1 MHKSTSW
8 QLPYF
13 SMFYYRVIMAKV
25 FPFQAVRPT
34 RDKVNLIAARPYD
47 SYTPE
52 ERASR
57 LRDNPYSFL
66 HIVNPGYKYQKE
78 NTTEQERYTLVRN
91 RYLEFKE
98 EGYFIQDKKPSFY
111 VYKIVD
117 HDGKTTRGIIAAVDI
132 EEYENNI
139 IKKHED
145 TLIEREK
152 LFKEYIHTVGFNPE
166 PVLLTYPDNDTLADL
181 IQDIM
186 KSRAEYEFTTTY
198 RDTHYLWNI
207 DDPKLV
213 TAIKKEFDKMESLY
227 IADGH
232 HRTASAYELYK
243 LKKEANGSH
252 TGKESYNFLM
262 SYLIPESHL
271 KIYGFNRLIKDLN
284 GLSNEEF
291 LIRLDAVFRINN
303 RGLEYYKPT
312 QKNHF
317 SMYLNGRFYSLNLRK
332 NIYAENNA
340 LDALDAT
347 ILYNT
352 VLNPILGI
360 EDVRND
366 KRLDYAHGKN
376 DMAYVQSMVD
386 SGEYQVGFGL
396 LPVTTEEIKSVADE
410 SLTMPPKTTY
420 IEPKL
425 RNGITIYEY

>member
-1 MHKSTSW
+1 
-8 QLPYF
+8 
-13 SMFYYRVIMAKV
+13 MAKI
-25 FPFQAVRPT
+25 FPFPAVRPT
-34 RDKVNLIAARPYD
+34 RDKVNLIAARPYN
-47 SYTPE
+47 SYTPD

-98 EGYFIQDKKPSFY
+98 EGYFIQDKQPSFY

-117 HDGKTTRGIIAAVDI
+117 HNGHTTRGIIAALHI

-152 LFKEYIHTVGFNPE
+152 LFKEYMHTVGFSPE
-166 PVLLTYPDNDTLADL
+166 PVLITHPDNENLKEL
-181 IQDIM
+181 LSDIM
-186 KSRAEYEFTTTY
+186 KSRPEYEFSTTY

-207 DDPKLV
+207 ADPKLIDAV
-213 TAIKKEFDKMESLY
+213 KEEFKTMDSLY

-243 LKKEANGSH
+243 IKKEANEKH
-252 TGKESYNFLM
+252 TGKESYNFFM
-262 SYLIPESHL
+262 SYLIPEKDL

-291 LIRLDAVFRINN
+291 LIRLDAVFRIED

-312 QKNHF
+312 QNNHF

-332 NIYAENNA
+332 NIYTPKNA
-340 LDALDAT
+340 LDALDAI
-347 ILYNT
+347 ILYHT

-360 EDVRND
+360 DDVRND
-366 KRLDYAHGKN
+366 KRIAYAHGKN

-386 SGEYQVGFGL
+386 SGEFKVGFGL
-396 LPVTTEEIKSVADE
+396 LPVTTEEIKNVADE
-410 SLTMPPKTTY
+410 GLTMPPKTTY

>member
-1 MHKSTSW
+1 
-8 QLPYF
+8 
-13 SMFYYRVIMAKV
+13 MAKI

-34 RDKVNLIAARPYD
+34 RDKVNLIAARPYN
-47 SYTPE
+47 SYTPD

-78 NTTEQERYTLVRN
+78 DTTEQERYTLVRN

-98 EGYFIQDKKPSFY
+98 EGYFIQDKKESIY
-111 VYKIVD
+111 IYKIVN
-117 HDGKTTRGIIAAVDI
+117 HNGHVTRGIIAATDI
-132 EEYENNI
+132 QEYENNI

-166 PVLLTYPDNDTLADL
+166 PVLLTYPDNPTLENLLLDS
-181 IQDIM
+181 M

-198 RDTHYLWNI
+198 RDTHYLWHI
-207 DDPKLV
+207 EDPERIA
-213 TAIKKEFDKMESLY
+213 AIKKEFESIDSLY

-243 LKKEANGSH
+243 LKKEANENH
-252 TGKESYNFLM
+252 TGKEAYNFFM
-262 SYLIPESHL
+262 SYLIPESDL

-284 GLSNEEF
+284 GLTNEEF
-291 LIRLDAVFRINN
+291 LIRLDAVFKIED
-303 RGLEYYKPT
+303 RGLEYYKPNQNT
-312 QKNHF
+312 HF

-332 NIYAENNA
+332 NMYKANNA
-340 LDALDAT
+340 LDALDAM
-347 ILYNT
+347 ILYHN

-360 EDVRND
+360 KDVRHD
-366 KRLDYAHGKN
+366 KRISYAHGKN

-386 SGEYQVGFGL
+386 SGEYKVGFGL
-396 LPVTTEEIKSVADE
+396 LPVTTEEIKNVANE
-410 SLTMPPKTTY
+410 GLTMPPKTTY